1 MLSFFI
7 FRLNTVLYKEI
18 SKKFKKQSLKN
29 GIGMGYIR
37 YCKIKIKNF
46 KKSWKKV
53 LTKRQNSRIIKHVPL
68 RERKNLREIESKK
81 FSKFGTTDLE
91 N

>member
-46 KKSWKKV
+46 KKKLKKSV
-53 LTKRQNSRIIKHVPL
+53 DKEAKQPYNKTRSAEGTEELKRN
-68 RERKNLREIESKK
+68 RE
-81 FSKFGTTDLE
+81 
-91 N
+91 

>member
-18 SKKFKKQSLKN
+18 SKKIKKQSLKN
-29 GIGMGYIR
+29 GIVMGCLR

-46 KKSWKKV
+46 
-53 LTKRQNSRIIKHVPL
+53 
-68 RERKNLREIESKK
+68 
-81 FSKFGTTDLE
+81 
-91 N
+91 

>member
-46 KKSWKKV
+46 KKS
-53 LTKRQNSRIIKHVPL
+53 
-68 RERKNLREIESKK
+68 
-81 FSKFGTTDLE
+81 
-91 N
+91 